1 MALYVLQLYA
11 DFSGYTDI
19 VLGTGEMLGL
29 QLPENFRQP
38 FFAVSIKD
46 FWQRWHISLSAWLRD
61 YVYIPLGG
69 NRRGRLRKY
78 GNLLATFLVS
88 GAWHAGMLTYL
99 VWGALHGVFQIIGD
113 TTAGLRGSVVRRF
126 GWERSRLCRAFR
138 CLFVFFLVSVAFVFF
153 RAPDLAAACRFLQ
166 GILCSPGHAVFSEYW
181 RIGLISRLDLLLL
194 LTGVAIVLAVELLH
208 AKGVSLR
215 RWVAAR
221 PRPVRWMLY
230 EGAIFMFLLMGQFL
244 SGGSFLYA
252 RF

>member
-1 MALYVLQLYA
+1 
-11 DFSGYTDI
+11 
-19 VLGTGEMLGL
+19 MLGL

-113 TTAGLRGSVVRRF
+113 ATAGLRGSVVRRF
-126 GWERSRLCRAFR
+126 GVGAQPASPG
-138 CLFVFFLVSVAFVFF
+138 VSVPVCLLPGQRRLRVFPRSGPGRRLPVPAGDFVQ
-153 RAPDLAAACRFLQ
+153 PGACRLL
-166 GILCSPGHAVFSEYW
+166 GILEDRPDQPPGPASAAGRGCDRPGGGAASGQRRQFAPLGGGPAASGALDAVRGGPSSCSC
-181 RIGLISRLDLLLL
+181 
-194 LTGVAIVLAVELLH
+194 
-208 AKGVSLR
+208 
-215 RWVAAR
+215 
-221 PRPVRWMLY
+221 
-230 EGAIFMFLLMGQFL
+230 
-244 SGGSFLYA
+244 
-252 RF
+252 